1 MRHKYEFEKYGER
14 SLRVLWEWAI
24 NFSLWWIESDPTW
37 VKDESHVSVMRSYRG
52 EGCPGARGHLDQT
65 HLPTTTSSYSPPLPS
80 SLTNPEHPH
89 QQKITK
95 NSASFSFI
103 CSTHLPLSCLP
114 TWLAWQ
120 LSQVWLGFQ
129 HGLVPICEISCV
141 DFSRYFPIKDF
152 ARTRFCPNSSFS

>member
-24 NFSLWWIESDPTW
+24 NFSLWCFESHPTW

-80 SLTNPEHPH
+80 SLTNPEHSH

-95 NSASFSFI
+95 NQKNSASFAPHIFP
-103 CSTHLPLSCLP
+103 THVYLLDWLDSCP
-114 TWLAWQ
+114 KSDQDSNMGWFRF
-120 LSQVWLGFQ
+120 VK
-129 HGLVPICEISCV
+129 LVALISAGI
-141 DFSRYFPIKDF
+141 FL
-152 ARTRFCPNSSFS
+152 